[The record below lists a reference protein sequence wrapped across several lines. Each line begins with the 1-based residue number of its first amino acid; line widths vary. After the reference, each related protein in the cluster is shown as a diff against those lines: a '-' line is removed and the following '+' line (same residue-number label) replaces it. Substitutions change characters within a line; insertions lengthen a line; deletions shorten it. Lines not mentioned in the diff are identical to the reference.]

1 MGRNASAGRNALSPN
16 FSAVAAAVRWAG
28 PVGATTAADTGTDV
42 LGRAEVVG
50 SEDPEPDVHAAASAV
65 TASTVATSAV
75 REVAAL
81 TVIVM
86 GAA

>member
-1 MGRNASAGRNALSPN
+1 MGRKALAGRNALSPY
-16 FSAVAAAVRWAG
+16 FSCVAAGVRWAG
-28 PVGATTAADTGTDV
+28 PVGATTDADTGTEV
-42 LGRAEVVG
+42 LGRAEAVG
-50 SEDPEPDVHAAASAV
+50 SEEPEPEVHAAASAV